1 MGSSQTHAT
10 VLMSG
15 GIDSAAC
22 AHFLRRQGLVLDAVF
37 LDYGQVAATLEVRAA
52 MALAHH
58 LDLPLQLFTLSGSE
72 PLGSGELVGRNALLV
87 FATLFLIRG
96 RSGLIALGLH
106 AGTPYYDCSAPFV
119 TSIAS
124 LVSEHTDGRVS
135 VVAPF
140 IEWTKRDV
148 FDYFISANLPI
159 SITYSCESGTDPVC
173 GACASCRDRKALG
186 C

>member
-58 LDLPLQLFTLSGSE
+58 LDLPLQVFTLSGSG

-96 RSGLIALGLH
+96 RSGLIA
-106 AGTPYYDCSAPFV
+106 
-119 TSIAS
+119 
-124 LVSEHTDGRVS
+124 
-135 VVAPF
+135 
-140 IEWTKRDV
+140 
-148 FDYFISANLPI
+148 
-159 SITYSCESGTDPVC
+159 
-173 GACASCRDRKALG
+173 
-186 C
+186 